1 MSDLKRQPK
10 PAPKT
15 VAGLLR
21 AMEPV
26 RGFVLPDDFSEAM
39 LLLSGPVL
47 PITMAQYD
55 AVLERGKREKC
66 DVYKFRGGWVTYGSS
81 NGGFA
86 LWELEVKPIPV

>member
-15 VAGLLR
+15 VDGLLR

-39 LLLSGPVL
+39 RLLSRPVF
-47 PITMAQYD
+47 PITVEQYD
-55 AVLERGKREKC
+55 AVLARGMREKC
-66 DVYKFRGGWVTYGSS
+66 DVYNFRGGWVTYGSS